1 MKKSVSPC
9 QPYPIWVALD
19 SEGSAFMAKKRFRS
33 LRARLLVLGIAAG
46 LGPLAACA
54 ATSAAPSGP
63 KSVESPEARPLFGGD
78 PVTLSDC
85 AKTDFSVLSKGEV
98 NTGFDSESGIL
109 ELSALG
115 PDAVDVFFWVSVD
128 DPICQAVPELAKQI
142 ASAVSAASETT
153 DAD

>member
-1 MKKSVSPC
+1 MVKR
-9 QPYPIWVALD
+9 
-19 SEGSAFMAKKRFRS
+19 RFRS
-33 LRARLLVLGIAAG
+33 LRTRLLALGVVAG

-54 ATSAAPSGP
+54 ETSASPSAP
-63 KSVESPEARPLFGGD
+63 KSVDSPDARQLFGGD
-78 PVTLSDC
+78 PVILSDC

-98 NTGFDSESGIL
+98 NTGFDSGSGIL

-142 ASAVSAASETT
+142 ANAVTMAAETT
-153 DAD
+153 VAD